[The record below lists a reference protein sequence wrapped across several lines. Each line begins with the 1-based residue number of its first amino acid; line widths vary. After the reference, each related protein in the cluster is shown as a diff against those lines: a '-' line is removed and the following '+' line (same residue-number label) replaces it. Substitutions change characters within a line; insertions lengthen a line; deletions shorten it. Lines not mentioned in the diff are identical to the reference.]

1 MALDATVG
9 GVSANSYISVADADA
24 YFASTFKASVWD
36 AATDESKI
44 ASLILATRLLD
55 NNVNYYGDVAADT
68 QALRWPRTS
77 TFDKDGVEY
86 SDTAIPREF
95 QNIVC
100 DLAISLI
107 ENGGYTGS
115 SNQFKQLNIGSLAFK
130 YKDSGDGPFPP
141 NVVEAIDQF
150 GEYEG
155 PSSGRQVSTARLVR
169 S

>member
-9 GVSANSYISVADADA
+9 GVSANSYIDVAAADT

-36 AATDESKI
+36 SATDEDKI
-44 ASLILATRLLD
+44 ASLMLSTRLLD
-55 NNVNYYGDVAADT
+55 NNVNYYGDVANDA
-68 QALRWPRTS
+68 QALRWPRTG

-86 SDTAIPREF
+86 SDTAIPQEF
-95 QNIVC
+95 KNIVC
-100 DLAISLI
+100 DLAISLV

-155 PSSGRQVSTARLVR
+155 PSSGRQVSTVRLVR